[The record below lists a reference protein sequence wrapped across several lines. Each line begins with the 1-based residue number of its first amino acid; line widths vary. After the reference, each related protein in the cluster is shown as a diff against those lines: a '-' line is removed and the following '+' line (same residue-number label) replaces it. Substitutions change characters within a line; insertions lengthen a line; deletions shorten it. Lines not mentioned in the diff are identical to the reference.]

1 MTGDCFAFG
10 RYEQSN
16 AEAAEPTTTAA
27 SSLGESDHRVAAFR
41 PAGAVG
47 YQLHYR
53 DYGDHAFA
61 SKEVNFDEGF
71 GFSSNSKDK
80 ERPARPSSYL
90 ETYSLPAGGGGT
102 SYFSS
107 FRSLGGDADDAP
119 RYRVGLG
126 SLGALGGLGA
136 HAGHGY
142 RQGLVTRDVDAVTAG
157 GGSKRSPL
165 VAPLASP
172 LGSSAPTSSALVG
185 LGHSVRAF
193 PDHTRS
199 LVSRGNIG
207 YILVDPL
214 GELPTIRIH
223 ASLVNS
229 PSHGHA
235 AASAPFPR
243 YAPAPVGTPGPTAA
257 AAAVPARSSF
267 LFSSTSDPFHVG
279 GLQATALRRVD
290 TVDTLG
296 WPAVAATS
304 TTTTTS
310 PPVPVPAAGAATSS
324 SA

>member
-1 MTGDCFAFG
+1 MAFG
-10 RYEQSN
+10 RYESD
-16 AEAAEPTTTAA
+16 AEAVEPATTAA
-27 SSLGESDHRVAAFR
+27 SLLGEGDPRLSAFR

-80 ERPARPSSYL
+80 ERHARPSSYL

-107 FRSLGGDADDAP
+107 FRSVGGDDEDAP

-126 SLGALGGLGA
+126 SLGGLGA
-136 HAGHGY
+136 HSGHGY
-142 RQGLVTRDVDAVTAG
+142 RQGLVTRDVDTVTAG
-157 GGSKRSPL
+157 GASKRSPL
-165 VAPLASP
+165 VSPLVSPMVSP

-229 PSHGHA
+229 PSHSHA
-235 AASAPFPR
+235 AASAPIPR
-243 YAPAPVGTPGPTAA
+243 YAAAPAGTPGPTAA
-257 AAAVPARSSF
+257 ASAVPARTSF

-279 GLQATALRRVD
+279 GLQATALRRVG
-290 TVDTLG
+290 TLRRA
-296 WPAVAATS
+296 AVAAT
-304 TTTTTS
+304 TTTTTT
-310 PPVPVPAAGAATSS
+310 PAVPVLAAGAAASS
-324 SA
+324 T